1 MFVVIIMA
9 AKEEVLLCEKAAKAV
24 TSVGGCIQTCKCD
37 TAGYI

>member
-24 TSVGGCIQTCKCD
+24 TSVGGCI
-37 TAGYI
+37 